1 MQIPILSG
9 TYTDNA
15 VDFRVQY
22 PLNLIPVATAQGIS
36 NGYLR
41 PADGLVSAGTGPGV
55 DRGGINWNGAHYRV
69 MGTSLVQISEAGA
82 VTTIG
87 TIPGTDRVIFTYS
100 FDYLAING
108 NSQLY
113 LYDGMTLT
121 QVTDPDLG
129 TVVDVTWIDGYFLT
143 TDGEFLVITELNDP
157 FTVDPL
163 KYGSSEVD
171 PDPVEGLLKIR
182 NEIYALNRYTVE
194 VFTDVGG
201 TGFPFER
208 IQGAQLQRGCIGRN
222 AKAVFLEQ
230 CAFVGGGRNE
240 SPAVWLGAN
249 GNTQKLSTRE
259 IDLILQEYTESQL
272 SAVFMETRVD
282 ASYQQVLIHLPDQTL
297 VYDAAAS
304 AALSQPVWFILST
317 SLTGSGSW
325 RSTALV
331 YVFDRWWT
339 GDKASSTFGYL
350 TDTISSHWGQRIGWS
365 FQTGILY
372 NEGRGAI
379 IHELELV
386 ALTGRV
392 ALGQDP
398 RISTT
403 YSVDGMSYSQPK
415 WVKAGKIGDRSQ
427 RLVWL
432 QQGAMRNWRLQRF
445 HGTSDAYASFAR
457 LEARLEGLNF

>member
-1 MQIPILSG
+1 
-9 TYTDNA
+9 
-15 VDFRVQY
+15 
-22 PLNLIPVATAQGIS
+22 
-36 NGYLR
+36 
-41 PADGLVSAGTGPGV
+41 
-55 DRGGINWNGAHYRV
+55 
-69 MGTSLVQISEAGA
+69 
-82 VTTIG
+82 
-87 TIPGTDRVIFTYS
+87 
-100 FDYLAING
+100 
-108 NSQLY
+108 
-113 LYDGMTLT
+113 
-121 QVTDPDLG
+121 
-129 TVVDVTWIDGYFLT
+129 
-143 TDGEFLVITELNDP
+143 
-157 FTVDPL
+157 
-163 KYGSSEVD
+163 
-171 PDPVEGLLKIR
+171 
-182 NEIYALNRYTVE
+182 
-194 VFTDVGG
+194 
-201 TGFPFER
+201 
-208 IQGAQLQRGCIGRN
+208 
-222 AKAVFLEQ
+222 
-230 CAFVGGGRNE
+230 
-240 SPAVWLGAN
+240 
-249 GNTQKLSTRE
+249 
-259 IDLILQEYTESQL
+259 
-272 SAVFMETRVD
+272 
-282 ASYQQVLIHLPDQTL
+282 
-297 VYDAAAS
+297 
-304 AALSQPVWFILST
+304 
-317 SLTGSGSW
+317 
-325 RSTALV
+325 V